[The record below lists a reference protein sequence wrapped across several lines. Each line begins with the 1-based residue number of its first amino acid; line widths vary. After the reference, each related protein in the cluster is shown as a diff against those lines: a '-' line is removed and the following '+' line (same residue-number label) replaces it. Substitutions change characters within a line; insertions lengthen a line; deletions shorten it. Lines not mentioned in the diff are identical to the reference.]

1 MNWQQ
6 AQKELTTRLDPLYG
20 PREASVIADWVTE
33 HLSGMNKLDRL
44 AHKADPLTPAAQQQF
59 EQFTNELLQHRP
71 VQYVLRE
78 SWFFRLKF
86 YVDENVLIPRP
97 ETEELVDWVIGA
109 SQSAPTPVT
118 ILDIGTGSGC
128 IAVSL
133 KSRLPTATVHAC
145 DISPG
150 ALAVARRNAT
160 THHTA
165 IDFHLLDFLDER
177 QWQHLPDVQFIV
189 SNPPYIPIKEKGS
202 MAPHVVEFEPHQALF
217 VHDDDPLLFY
227 RAMARFATSH
237 LLPGGTLFAEIHED
251 LAPGAKDLFLKFG
264 YQEVIIEKDMQ
275 GKDRMIKAT
284 R

>member
-6 AQKELTTRLDPLYG
+6 AQKELITRLDPLYG
-20 PREASVIADWVTE
+20 SRESTVIADWVME
-33 HLSGMNKLDRL
+33 HLSGKKKLDRL
-44 AHKADPLTPAAQQQF
+44 AHKTEFLTPGAQQQL
-59 EQFTNELLQHRP
+59 EQYTAELLQHRP
-71 VQYVLRE
+71 IQYVLHE

-97 ETEELVDWVIGA
+97 ETEELVEWVIAETA
-109 SQSAPTPVT
+109 SLPAPVT

-133 KSRLPTATVHAC
+133 KSRLPAATVHAC

-150 ALAVARRNAT
+150 ALAVAQRNAT

-165 IDFHLLDFLDER
+165 IDFHLLDFLDEHK
-177 QWQHLPDVQFIV
+177 WQHLPDVRIIV
-189 SNPPYIPIKEKGS
+189 SNPPYIPVKEKGS

-217 VHDDDPLLFY
+217 VNNDDPLLFY
-227 RAMARFATSH
+227 RTMIQFASHH
-237 LLPGGTLFAEIHED
+237 LLPDGALFAEIHED
-251 LAPGAKDLFLKFG
+251 LAAGVKELFLNAG
-264 YQEVIIEKDMQ
+264 YQSIIISKDMQ